1 MSTNVVIPPAVAL
14 AAVALAKRRSVDPWR
29 TQQARPNQLAPDG
42 DWRTWLFMAGRG
54 AGKTRAGAEWV
65 RQEIMRN
72 RAARIA
78 LVAPTAADARDV
90 MVQGE
95 SGILACCERY
105 GVHAVYKPSLRRV
118 EFANGARAFLYS
130 AEEPDRLR
138 GPQHHCA
145 WADEVAAWRYPDTW
159 DQLAFGL
166 RLGTHPQV
174 VATTTPRPV
183 KLVRDLL
190 RQSTDG
196 TGDVVVTRGST
207 FDNAGNLAESFLAAL
222 RDRYDGTRLG
232 RQEIAGEL
240 LEDVEGALWTNAMLD
255 ASRVRTA
262 PDLSRV
268 VVAVDPAATHGDS
281 ADFTGIVAAG
291 VDRTGDVYVLHAEQV
306 RLSPAGW
313 AGRAWDVFDTYGA
326 DRLIYERNQGGEMVE
341 HVLRTIRRDGPLQHV
356 TATRGKTTRAE
367 PVAARYEQ
375 RRVHHVGYLVDLE
388 QQMTAFPVA
397 SDHDDLVD
405 SLVWAV
411 TGLTGGRDRIL
422 WGFS

>member
-1 MSTNVVIPPAVAL
+1 MTAAAL
-14 AAVALAKRRSVDPWR
+14 TAAVTAYVRGAQLAQVDPWR
-29 TQQARPNQLAPDG
+29 TAWSRESQQAPGG
-42 DWRTWLFMAGRG
+42 DWRVWLFMAGRG

-65 RQEIMRN
+65 REQVTKGG
-72 RAARIA
+72 ARRVA

-95 SGILACCERY
+95 SGILAVCRRY
-105 GVHAVYKPSLRRV
+105 GVHATYKPSLRRV

-138 GPQHHCA
+138 GPQHDAA
-145 WADEVAAWRYPDTW
+145 WCDEIAAWRYAETW

-166 RLGTHPQV
+166 RLGERPRV
-174 VATTTPRPV
+174 VATTTPKPV
-183 KLVRDLL
+183 GIVRTLL
-190 RQSTDG
+190 AQAGDG
-196 TGDVVVTRGST
+196 RGDVVVTRGST
-207 FDNAGNLAESFLAAL
+207 FDNAEHLAPSFLAAL
-222 RDRYDGTRLG
+222 RDRYEGTRLG

-240 LEDVEGALWTNAMLD
+240 LEDVEGALWSHALLD
-255 ASRVRTA
+255 AHRVRVA
-262 PDLSRV
+262 PELARV
-268 VVAVDPAATHGDS
+268 VVAVDPAATHGEE

-291 VDRTGDVYVLHAEQV
+291 IDRAGEVYVLHAEQV

-313 AGRAWDVFDTYGA
+313 AARAWEVFDRHQA

-341 HVLRTIRRDGPLQHV
+341 HVLRTVRAGGPMTAV

-375 RRVHHVGYLVDLE
+375 GRVHHVGVLGDLE
-388 QQMTAFPVA
+388 GQMTMFPVA
-397 SDHDDLVD
+397 AEHDDLVD
-405 SLVWAV
+405 ALVWAV
-411 TGLTGGRDRIL
+411 TGLVGGRDRTL

>member
-1 MSTNVVIPPAVAL
+1 VTAPAIHPAVAL
-14 AAVALAKRRSVDPWR
+14 AAVSLAARRAADTWR
-29 TQQARPNQLAPDG
+29 TQQARPNQLPPQG

-65 RQEIMRN
+65 REQVLRN
-72 RAARIA
+72 RDTRIA

-105 GVHAVYKPSLRRV
+105 GIKAVYKPSLRRI
-118 EFANGARAFLYS
+118 EFGNGARAFLYS

-138 GPQHHCA
+138 GPQHAYA

-166 RLGTHPQV
+166 RLGQHPQV
-174 VATTTPRPV
+174 VATTTPRPTA
-183 KLVRDLL
+183 LVRQMLK
-190 RQSTDG
+190 QSSDG

-207 FDNAGNLAESFLAAL
+207 FDNADNLAASFLDAL
-222 RDRYDGTRLG
+222 RERYEGTRLG

-240 LEDVEGALWTNAMLD
+240 LEDVEGALWSNAMLD
-255 ASRVRTA
+255 ASRVRQA

-268 VVAVDPAATHGDS
+268 VVAVDPAATHGDA
-281 ADFTGIVAAG
+281 ADYTGIVAAG
-291 VDRTGDVYVLHAEQV
+291 VDRKGDVYILHAEQV
-306 RLSPAGW
+306 RMSPAGW
-313 AGRAWDVFDTYGA
+313 AGRAWDVFDTYAA

-341 HVLRTIRRDGPLQHV
+341 HVLRTVRRDGALQHV

-375 RRVHHVGYLVDLE
+375 GRVHHVGYLVDLE

-397 SDHDDLVD
+397 ADHDDLVD
-405 SLVWAV
+405 ALVWAV
-411 TGLTGGRDRIL
+411 TGLTGGRDRTL